1 VRQESKPWTR
11 WWWLGSDVDKAGL
24 TFNLES
30 LARAGIGGVEITPI
44 YGVQGRQD
52 HYIDYLSPQ
61 WMEML
66 SVCTVGSTTFRH
78 GGGHEQRYGMAFWRT
93 GCEFGRCRYKSD
105 FSTLHSSCRKKFRRA
120 DSGERQE
127 TTNFCLF
134 GQADGLFR

>member
-52 HYIDYLSPQ
+52 HYIR
-61 WMEML
+61 L
-66 SVCTVGSTTFRH
+66 SVAAMDGN
-78 GGGHEQRYGMAFWRT
+78 AFSLYSW
-93 GCEFGRCRYKSD
+93 K
-105 FSTLHSSCRKKFRRA
+105 H
-120 DSGERQE
+120 
-127 TTNFCLF
+127 NV
-134 GQADGLFR
+134 